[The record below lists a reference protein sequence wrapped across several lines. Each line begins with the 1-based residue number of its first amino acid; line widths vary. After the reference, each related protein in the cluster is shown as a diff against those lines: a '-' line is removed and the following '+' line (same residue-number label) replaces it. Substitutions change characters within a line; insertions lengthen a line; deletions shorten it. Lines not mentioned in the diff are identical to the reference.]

1 MHNKVS
7 CFAES
12 HVQPSQLRPWTF
24 LQWETLLLKEKS
36 AKCSKKLVIS
46 LNLTRLSAVSKQ
58 IKLKSQLDLL
68 KPVLSLNS
76 SLQKDK
82 LSKLENPFSLLTL
95 KEKNQLK
102 HLLLPRLMPR
112 REKLVNPLLQLLLQ
126 LLLLLLQL
134 VQLLNPLL
142 LHSPARKKHPSLQL
156 KWKSNGERRTELR
169 RESLWAE
176 WDNVLLRD

>member
-1 MHNKVS
+1 M
-7 CFAES
+7 
-12 HVQPSQLRPWTF
+12 
-24 LQWETLLLKEKS
+24 
-36 AKCSKKLVIS
+36 
-46 LNLTRLSAVSKQ
+46 SKQ

-102 HLLLPRLMPR
+102 HLLLPLVPRLMPR

-126 LLLLLLQL
+126 LLLLLQL
-134 VQLLNPLL
+134 VQQLNPLL

-156 KWKSNGERRTELR
+156 KWKSV
-169 RESLWAE
+169 REKRKRATFFVQFSQMKAIVE
-176 WDNVLLRD
+176 